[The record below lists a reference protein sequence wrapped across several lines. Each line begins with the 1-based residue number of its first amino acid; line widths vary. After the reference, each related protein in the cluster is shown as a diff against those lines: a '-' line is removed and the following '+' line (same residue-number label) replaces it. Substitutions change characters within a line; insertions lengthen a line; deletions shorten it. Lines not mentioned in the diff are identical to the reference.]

1 MGKLIKLVGIVAV
14 LIIIVVL
21 VSNVLIL
28 AADTSEGEAAPGVD
42 MAALWSIGGGFQWIY
57 PGSSHNAQ
65 GQTLHNIYLD
75 SDEPYQFAKDII
87 EHTYH
92 VSPNVVVVVDDYAAE
107 DIFGNGLVG
116 NIREKDWGEGY
127 SRGDAV
133 SMSITDFNVLQII
146 PNLLTGHIHIH
157 FV

>member
-1 MGKLIKLVGIVAV
+1 MRLVVKIVGVIAV
-14 LIIIVVL
+14 ILIIL
-21 VSNVLIL
+21 ALMSNVLIL
-28 AADTSEGEAAPGVD
+28 AADTTEGTPGVD
-42 MAALWSIGGGFQWIY
+42 MAALWSVGGGFQWIY

>member
-1 MGKLIKLVGIVAV
+1 MRLVVKIVGVIAV
-14 LIIIVVL
+14 ILIIL
-21 VSNVLIL
+21 ALMSNVLIL
-28 AADTSEGEAAPGVD
+28 AADATEGTPGVD
-42 MAALWSIGGGFQWIY
+42 MAALWSVGGGFQWIY

-87 EHTYH
+87 EYTYH
-92 VSPNVVVVVDDYAAE
+92 TSPNVCVVIDNEAAE
-107 DIFGNGLVG
+107 DIFGDGLVD

-127 SRGDAV
+127 DRGVAV
-133 SMSITDFNVLQII
+133 SMSISQYNVLQII

-157 FV
+157 LI